1 MESSEKVRQSTGET
15 AQPGKNRF
23 VQGPEFNALA
33 PTFKK
38 PGKVVYPSVCGK
50 ERFLRLSG

>member
-1 MESSEKVRQSTGET
+1 MESSEKVGQSTGET